1 MRNSSSSVRKQ
12 DGGGIDWSGL
22 KKIQIK
28 DIKPYDSSAGKYLE
42 GTLLIDPFTPMV
54 GTTTFLEDSNG
65 DVILLALYNFL
76 PDGLH
81 GEAAVPIASQKIP
94 KGGKIK
100 VAAPFMKIFRDG
112 SRGIRIDNPNDIIV
126 STGNE
131 DTETIEGPALLQAK
145 KLGNDFVAKKMYNVA
160 TDAYIGGLRKA
171 NLVPTLLSNRSQVYA
186 MLGEWEN
193 SLADAAASLVI
204 RPGNQKTWAR
214 YKKARETL
222 ENAQGNAFDAIER
235 SSSVVKKV
243 LLNESGE
250 VKQLIRDIKDASKL
264 KDEGNKAFQ
273 SKNYASALSFYTA
286 SLEICGEESRALL
299 SNWSLCCL
307 HTNSYLDAIATA
319 SASVR
324 IRLDGKALVRLC
336 RALLTVGQPELCRN
350 LSAKY
355 TSIMGDQLVIKRENN
370 AVLECSEATIA
381 FFKDPDSMQVQV
393 TLIGSKY
400 LSQWVGCIE
409 TYNAGSRG
417 RGVKATSDIQAG
429 QVVLIESPIASAHSA
444 GFGKDDNFII
454 NTGAAKFNDSSQE
467 HIKSDIILRS
477 QRDGVL
483 SRIVDC
489 LYDGANQRPIT
500 TLRNLMPNLDLC
512 PPLLPACH
520 EYLNGEKVE
529 LTAERVASILNVNSH
544 GSNGSNSSQ
553 KIKENNH
560 TNLYPALSMFNHSS
574 TPTCTFIAKDGFAVV
589 AMKSNVKA
597 GDELT
602 MSYGQDEEK
611 VRRNWGF

>member
-1 MRNSSSSVRKQ
+1 M
-12 DGGGIDWSGL
+12 

>member
-1 MRNSSSSVRKQ
+1 M
-12 DGGGIDWSGL
+12 
-22 KKIQIK
+22 
-28 DIKPYDSSAGKYLE
+28 
-42 GTLLIDPFTPMV
+42 
-54 GTTTFLEDSNG
+54 
-65 DVILLALYNFL
+65 
-76 PDGLH
+76 H
-81 GEAAVPIASQKIP
+81 
-94 KGGKIK
+94 
-100 VAAPFMKIFRDG
+100 
-112 SRGIRIDNPNDIIV
+112 PNC
-126 STGNE
+126 
-131 DTETIEGPALLQAK
+131 
-145 KLGNDFVAKKMYNVA
+145 
-160 TDAYIGGLRKA
+160 
-171 NLVPTLLSNRSQVYA
+171 
-186 MLGEWEN
+186 
-193 SLADAAASLVI
+193 
-204 RPGNQKTWAR
+204 
-214 YKKARETL
+214 
-222 ENAQGNAFDAIER
+222 
-235 SSSVVKKV
+235 
-243 LLNESGE
+243 
-250 VKQLIRDIKDASKL
+250 
-264 KDEGNKAFQ
+264 KAFQ

-324 IRLDGKALVRLC
+324 IRPDGKALVRLC

-355 TSIMGDQLVIKRENN
+355 TSIMGDQLVIKKENN
-370 AVLECSEATIA
+370 AVLECSEAAIA

-454 NTGAAKFNDSSQE
+454 NTGAAKVNDSSQE
-467 HIKSDIILRS
+467 HIKSDILLRS

-544 GSNGSNSSQ
+544 GSNGSNSS
-553 KIKENNH
+553 KKSFMGNNH